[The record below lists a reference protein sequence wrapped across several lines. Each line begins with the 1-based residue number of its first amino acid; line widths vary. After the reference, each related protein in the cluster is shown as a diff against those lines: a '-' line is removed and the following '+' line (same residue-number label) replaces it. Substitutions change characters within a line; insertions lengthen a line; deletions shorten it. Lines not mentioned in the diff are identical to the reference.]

1 MSTQQISHWADT
13 LSLREELTDQHGYLA
28 ELQMS
33 LYSAVFHTEQVPY
46 RDVSYYDAI
55 TQPTPGLIG
64 FMADVMRRLGTTKPS
79 TAMFHLDQGMGGGKS
94 HALVGLF
101 HMAHNA
107 PAFLTTELGRRVHEE
122 AENRADDTVD
132 PSSTRI
138 VVLSADHMTPGAPSP
153 EYGPARTLF
162 ERFLWSLF
170 DGHEEP
176 YNRYVAVGSNK
187 GSLRR
192 ALEEVDRPVLVL
204 LDEIMDYALKLSTGE
219 LASALLP
226 AEQSFLADLMEA
238 VTQVPRVVL
247 VLVMIRSEYDDQG
260 YNVHAAGFRDYISAR
275 VERNGTKVAVTEP
288 QDFRSIMRRRIFEP
302 AEALP
307 TEQLATAWTK
317 AASEAWQEGVFERL
331 GSRRSLTGF
340 GARLAETYPFHPD
353 LMALVEDD
361 WARNTGFQRVRSTVR
376 IFASSAYHW
385 ANERAQSRWAP
396 LLVGVGDVPL
406 QATIAEV
413 LSSGLLRDN
422 ERAIQSFRQVAAKDV
437 IGKGGEGKAVELD
450 QQFAADHPALA
461 GEHTCLR
468 MATAL
473 FLYSLVP
480 RSQARTGATKPELL
494 AAAYMPVPPIAYDEA
509 EEAHL
514 LLTHEDEGLGAL
526 DIAHGGGGS
535 TPTRYTLSI
544 RQTLRMFY
552 RQARTQV
559 RFPEEPD
566 DLIWRR
572 VQRIANQGR
581 FDRIRYIDAPEKGQ
595 SISDAFA
602 DIDQKGVNRLVVLD
616 PHHWSLLNGEDNET
630 RTDIKTLLG
639 LGAMAVDNAASCVVA
654 CVNTQRRKR
663 VRDRAVEVVAYD
675 NVLKMLDPESELR
688 DEAERKQAE
697 ARNRLDREIA
707 DAFQQY
713 AYLVRDPD
721 VGVTVHWGRFD
732 VETRSSLNGHQVW
745 DALAS
750 AGRAAQPGQLSGSYL
765 PTLIDLSVR
774 EYTVREVVNRFWQ
787 DPTFP
792 LVSSEADLRRALY
805 DAITQPAQGVDP
817 AWQLVDD
824 SGEPLVPASPDG
836 VAINSASQVL
846 RPYRTPMPTG
856 ETGDGEEAQTRGGGN
871 GGDDGGG
878 NGGDGAPA
886 AVYKRHRVRLSHR
899 SVVDDEGRERVYA
912 LLNALT
918 DALEPGG
925 PDVQLVD
932 IDITLTAAE
941 ASVPLVR
948 EKADQADATWV
959 EEEED
964 F

>member
-1 MSTQQISHWADT
+1 MSAQQISHWADA
-13 LSLREELTDQHGYLA
+13 LSLRKELTDQHGYLA

-46 RDVSYYDAI
+46 REVGYYDAI
-55 TQPTPGLIG
+55 TQPTPGLVG
-64 FMADVMRRLGTTKPS
+64 FMADVMRRLGSPQPS

-101 HMAHNA
+101 HMADD
-107 PAFLTTELGRRVHEE
+107 PRAFLETELGRRVHEE
-122 AENRADDTVD
+122 AEHRADDVVD
-132 PSSTRI
+132 PSSTR
-138 VVLSADHMTPGAPSP
+138 VLVLSADHMTPGAPSP

-170 DGHEEP
+170 EGEEEP
-176 YNRYVAVGSNK
+176 YNRYAAEGANK

-204 LDEIMDYALKLSTGE
+204 LDEIMDYALKLS
-219 LASALLP
+219 SAEFVNQLLP
-226 AEQSFLADLMEA
+226 AEQAFLADLMEA
-238 VTQVPRVVL
+238 VGQVRRVAL
-247 VLVMIRSEYDDQG
+247 VLVMISSEYDEQG
-260 YNVHAAGFRDYISAR
+260 YNAHAAGFRDYITAR

-288 QDFRSIMRRRIFEP
+288 QDFRSIMRRRIFDPTEG
-302 AEALP
+302 LP
-307 TEQLATAWTK
+307 TKQLATAWTK
-317 AASEAWQEGVFERL
+317 AASRAWQESVFERL

-385 ANERAQSRWAP
+385 ASERAHGRWAP
-396 LLVGVGDVPL
+396 LLIGVGDVPL

-413 LSSGLLRDN
+413 LSSGLLDN
-422 ERAIQSFRQVAAKDV
+422 DRAIQSFRQVAAKDV
-437 IGKGGEGKAVELD
+437 ISKSGDGKAVELD
-450 QQFAADHPALA
+450 ERFAAEHPALA

-494 AAAYMPVPPIAYDEA
+494 AAAFTPDPPIGYDEA
-509 EEAHL
+509 EEAQL

-526 DIAHGGGGS
+526 DIAHGAGGN

-544 RQTLRMFY
+544 RQTLQMFY

-566 DLIWRR
+566 DFIWRR
-572 VQRIANQGR
+572 VQSIANQGR
-581 FDRIRYIDAPEKGQ
+581 FDRIRYVDAPQKGQ
-595 SISDAFA
+595 SVSDVFA
-602 DIDQKGVNRLVVLD
+602 DLDQKRATRLVVLD
-616 PHHWSLLNGEDNET
+616 PHHWTLLNGEDNGT
-630 RTDIKTLLG
+630 RTDIEMLLG
-639 LGAMAVDNAASCVVA
+639 LGDMAVDNAASCVVA

-663 VRDRAVEVVAYD
+663 VRDRAVEVIAYD
-675 NVLKMLDPESELR
+675 NVLKMLDPGSELR
-688 DEAERKQAE
+688 EEAERKQID

-707 DAFQQY
+707 DAFQHY

-732 VETRSSLNGHQVW
+732 VETRTSLNGHQVW
-745 DALAS
+745 DALAT

-765 PTLIDLSVR
+765 PTLINLSAR

-787 DPTFP
+787 DPAFP

-805 DAITQPAQGVDP
+805 EAITQPALGVDP

-824 SGEPLVPASPDG
+824 TGEPLVPASPEG
-836 VAINSASQVL
+836 VAINAASQVL
-846 RPYRTPMPTG
+846 RPYKAPVPTTESDG
-856 ETGDGEEAQTRGGGN
+856 GPAQDGEPEQTEEEPGSGTA
-871 GGDDGGG
+871 
-878 NGGDGAPA
+878 AP
-886 AVYKRHRVRLSHR
+886 VYKRHRLRLAHR

-941 ASVPLVR
+941 ASVPEVR
-948 EKADQADATWV
+948 QKADQAEANWV
-959 EEEED
+959 EEDED